1 MTITITITTTKTK
14 KVAIHSCTASGANG
28 NVYLGFHQY
37 FIYVG
42 SNPVGPRGGK
52 CGNAVA
58 GNRVAGPFRTYEL
71 AEQYIQS
78 DANLAV
84 LEVAR

>member
-1 MTITITITTTKTK
+1 MTITTTKTK

-28 NVYLGFHQY
+28 NVYPGFHQY

-42 SNPVGPRGGK
+42 SNPVGPRGGT
-52 CGNAVA
+52 CGNVVA
-58 GNRVAGPFRTYEL
+58 GSRVAGPFRTYEMV
-71 AEQYIQS
+71 QQHIQS

-84 LEVAR
+84 LEAAR